1 MYELHK
7 TWCADTLLSNSV
19 MCAIG
24 VLQHDKQKCWSPKC
38 ISSALLEP
46 RPLSICAELIHFGLQ
61 HMLSEIVLSMSLLL
75 LHLKLSVF
83 LSMVPASS
91 TIPVASGLGS
101 VVGPTSV

>member
-38 ISSALLEP
+38 ISSAHLEP
-46 RPLSICAELIHFGLQ
+46 RPLSIYIWNLGAN
-61 HMLSEIVLSMSLLL
+61 IV
-75 LHLKLSVF
+75 
-83 LSMVPASS
+83 
-91 TIPVASGLGS
+91 IC
-101 VVGPTSV
+101 VVHDR